1 MKHLVLAFMATI
13 IMVSAT
19 AQKITNGIA
28 LYEQK
33 INVHKNLSEEQ
44 MALKHLIPEFMTNN
58 IELHFNNGIARTKEG
73 KKVDNGSIQVS
84 SSVQDMFIN
93 YKTGITK
100 SYTTLGDEKF
110 YTEDRFKKGSV
121 KLINKTKKIGQYACK
136 GAIIDSDKGDKMTIW
151 YCKDLPKNLSPLGL
165 LDVDGMVLQ
174 IEGESI
180 SYTFKSIKKG
190 KADLS
195 ILKEPKGYRKV
206 TPEQLADL
214 SEEYYE
220 EMMPN

>member
-1 MKHLVLAFMATI
+1 MKHLVLTFMATI

-44 MALKHLIPEFMTNN
+44 QSLKHLIPEFMTNN

-73 KKVDNGSIQVS
+73 EKDKSGSVQIS
-84 SSVQDMFIN
+84 SSVQDMLIN

-110 YTEDRFKKGSV
+110 YTEDKLAEGV
-121 KLINKTKKIGQYACK
+121 IKLIDKTKKIGQYTCK

-165 LDVDGMVLQ
+165 LDVDGMVMQ
-174 IEGESI
+174 IDGESI
-180 SYTFKSIKKG
+180 SYTFKGIKKG

-195 ILKEPKGYRKV
+195 LLKEPKGYRKV
-206 TPEQLADL
+206 TSEQLADL